1 MLQLTEN
8 EEKFAIEFCKYYNE
22 YGSNIPY
29 AYWRYLG
36 NFREK
41 LGISIGRGA
50 EITNYIE
57 ENGYKDLVIKID
69 ETKKEEQWQ
78 LILESLNSE
87 DYDNDTYQNLVDN
100 WIEYYAETDVEYMVC
115 YYRKALGWE
124 TEYNILF
131 EIRKETSFEESE
143 KYDKAIE
150 NANEESIRNIDKAID
165 LLDEENFDF
174 WYCTLITFKSKRLH
188 EKGKHLEAV
197 KLAIKALPFACDN
210 DEKEYAKWQISGKP
224 KDSDNIIYH
233 LGYGI
238 EGRSIEERIK
248 GYESLDLYEYDKSSS
263 IEDNYDM
270 LELCG
275 LSFSADIKSIKNEM
289 YSLANRPYHERQFI
303 FTVLDLNHI
312 GGCYDNTDT
321 IQYIFAMDELP
332 KNISF
337 PIGHPQP
344 NTLYYAHPLR
354 PVYLPFENAQ
364 TSLFHERIQELCRL
378 FQCLGATQIT
388 ARCIKGEKISQSAI
402 TSYDFDLEG
411 GYKVINGAA
420 SFSRRGNENANR
432 IERTE
437 MFLEQNFTPKKYPYC
452 PEDLLWTLNDPEVQ
466 TFIHQRLEG
475 SLLSFTK
482 RVSSFETSS
491 LTQNQIN
498 NVKLAFQSLIANLS
512 INHTTSEDISFNS
525 INETEWELN
534 VEFKPMDEF
543 DISTIEN
550 DKIKLPDNTY
560 LLMPIDRFC
569 PIYSMGIGITGT
581 LLKDISKGNKV
592 IIGDN
597 TSIFKSEIKDIML
610 DFKSV
615 EKAKSGDKNV
625 TLFLSGVTSTNI
637 WPGMNIYLEDITI
650 NEFKNKTN
658 ISLSDRNYRNLTE
671 NEEKYKEEILF
682 CLEENNS
689 ISEED
694 RRYLERKR
702 KKFNISEERAKE
714 IEQNIL
720 PSLNDNEKEY
730 LETFKEMSNDG
741 IITERCRRL
750 LEREREIL
758 GISRTRANEIEKLIT
773 DKNNL

>member
-1 MLQLTEN
+1 
-8 EEKFAIEFCKYYNE
+8 
-22 YGSNIPY
+22 
-29 AYWRYLG
+29 
-36 NFREK
+36 
-41 LGISIGRGA
+41 
-50 EITNYIE
+50 
-57 ENGYKDLVIKID
+57 
-69 ETKKEEQWQ
+69 
-78 LILESLNSE
+78 
-87 DYDNDTYQNLVDN
+87 
-100 WIEYYAETDVEYMVC
+100 
-115 YYRKALGWE
+115 
-124 TEYNILF
+124 
-131 EIRKETSFEESE
+131 
-143 KYDKAIE
+143 
-150 NANEESIRNIDKAID
+150 
-165 LLDEENFDF
+165 
-174 WYCTLITFKSKRLH
+174 
-188 EKGKHLEAV
+188 
-197 KLAIKALPFACDN
+197 
-210 DEKEYAKWQISGKP
+210 
-224 KDSDNIIYH
+224 
-233 LGYGI
+233 
-238 EGRSIEERIK
+238 
-248 GYESLDLYEYDKSSS
+248 
-263 IEDNYDM
+263 
-270 LELCG
+270 
-275 LSFSADIKSIKNEM
+275 
-289 YSLANRPYHERQFI
+289 
-303 FTVLDLNHI
+303 
-312 GGCYDNTDT
+312 
-321 IQYIFAMDELP
+321 
-332 KNISF
+332 
-337 PIGHPQP
+337 
-344 NTLYYAHPLR
+344 
-354 PVYLPFENAQ
+354 
-364 TSLFHERIQELCRL
+364 
-378 FQCLGATQIT
+378 
-388 ARCIKGEKISQSAI
+388 
-402 TSYDFDLEG
+402 
-411 GYKVINGAA
+411 
-420 SFSRRGNENANR
+420 
-432 IERTE
+432 

-637 WPGMNIYLEDITI
+637 WPGMNIYLENITI